1 MSRGVKIAVVV
12 AVVALFLIAVIFITQ
27 PRGPAPVTDEDR
39 LAAIP
44 ATAVKMTPEDDLFLP
59 VVHSDEWDQPIPWDG
74 PINTAGAED
83 SPYITED
90 GDWFFFFFT
99 PDASVPVEEQLTD
112 GVTGIW
118 WTRFINDDW
127 TPPEKI
133 ILNDDVSLEGAQCCV
148 GTTLWF
154 ASVRAGNYGEIDVFT
169 AQYEEGVWGS
179 VENAGEQLNVDY
191 DIGEFHL
198 MPNGTMM
205 YFHTGSWDTD
215 DSMDIWS
222 TVKVGDQWSTPVRVE
237 GVSTDDADEGFPY
250 VSPDGSELWFTAD
263 SRLGQNYTGP
273 AIFRCILQENGTW
286 GAPEEIVSNF
296 AGECTFDA
304 EGNLYFVHH
313 FIVDGEIVEADIYVA
328 MKN

>member
-1 MSRGVKIAVVV
+1 M
-12 AVVALFLIAVIFITQ
+12 LFLIAVISITQ
-27 PRGPAPVTDEDR
+27 PKDVTVITNEDR

-44 ATAVKMTPEDDLFLP
+44 ASAVKMGPEDDEFAP
-59 VVHSDEWDQPIPWDG
+59 VVHSSLWQQPVPMEG
-74 PINTAGAED
+74 PVNTAGAED
-83 SPYITED
+83 SPFMSVD

-99 PDASVPVEEQLTD
+99 PDVTVPAQEQLLD

-118 WTRFINDDW
+118 WTKMMGGEW

-133 ILNDDVSLEGAQCCV
+133 VLHDDVSLDGAEACV

-169 AQYEEGVWGS
+169 AQYDAGIWTD

-205 YFHTGSWDTD
+205 YFHSGAWDAGD
-215 DSMDIWS
+215 NMDIWS
-222 TVKVGDQWSTPVRVE
+222 TVKVGDSWSTPVRVE
-237 GVSTDDADEGFPY
+237 GINTDADEGFPY
-250 VSPDGSELWFTAD
+250 VTPDGSELWFTAN
-263 SRLGQNYTGP
+263 SRLGEGYTGP
-273 AIFRCILQENGTW
+273 AIFRSVKQLDGTW
-286 GAPEEIVSNF
+286 GEPEEIISNF
-296 AGECTFDA
+296 AGEPTLDDD
-304 EGNLYFVHH
+304 GNIYFVHH
-313 FIVDGEIVEADIYVA
+313 YFVDGEMIEADIYVA